1 MAAHPSAVST
11 GAPVGVLHLRD
22 SPWVDGPGRTI
33 LETGTHM
40 DARRID
46 YHIAPLCSGPAA
58 DNALLNAARARNLNV
73 VPIPDPGGY
82 PGVLVEPIV
91 AAIDRLGI
99 QVLHSSDFRTS
110 VAALLAARRRQVR
123 LVATA
128 HGWIAN
134 TLRRRLVRLAD
145 KAMLHFFDRVVIVSG
160 ATRRL
165 IPRWWLPDHRTVVL
179 HNALV
184 LESYGQAALSAPRP
198 PVRPLERVT
207 LLNVGRLS
215 PEKGQMMLLRT
226 VQALLPRWPALRLV
240 FAGTG
245 PLEQPLRRFIHEAGL
260 GERVEFRGYVQDM
273 PSLYAEC
280 DLLVQSS
287 FTEGLP
293 NVILEAAY
301 LRLPIVATA
310 VGGTAEVVEHGRS
323 AWLTT
328 PTEAGLSAGIE
339 AFLSRPD
346 DFVAMAAT
354 AHEDILRNFSFQERT
369 RRMTA
374 VYEELFR

>member
-1 MAAHPSAVST
+1 MSST
-11 GAPVGVLHLRD
+11 APIGVLHLRD

-33 LETGTHM
+33 LETGAHM
-40 DARRID
+40 DARRVD
-46 YHIAPLCSGPAA
+46 YHIAPLCSGAA
-58 DNALLNAARARNLNV
+58 DDNALLRAARSRNLNV
-73 VPIPDPGGY
+73 VPIPDPGGH

-99 QVLHSSDFRTS
+99 RVLHSSDFRTS
-110 VAALLAARRRQVR
+110 VAAILAARRRRVH

-134 TLRRRLVRLAD
+134 TLRRRLVRFAD
-145 KAMLHFFDRVVIVSG
+145 KALLRLFDRVVIVSG

-165 IPRWWLPDHRTVVL
+165 IPRWWLPDRKAVVL

-184 LESYGQAALSAPRP
+184 LESYGQAALSTPR
-198 PVRPLERVT
+198 RPARPREEVT

-215 PEKGQMMLLRT
+215 PEKGQVMLLHAIAT
-226 VQALLPRWPALRLV
+226 LLPRWPGLRLV

-245 PLEQPLRRFIHEAGL
+245 PLEQELRRVIHETGL
-260 GERVEFRGYVQDM
+260 GDRVEFRGYVQDM
-273 PSLYAEC
+273 PSLYAGC

-301 LRLPIVATA
+301 LRIPIVATD
-310 VGGTAEVVEHGRS
+310 VGGTAEVVQHGRS
-323 AWLTT
+323 AWLTE
-328 PTEAGLSAGIE
+328 PSVAGLAAGIE
-339 AFLSRPD
+339 AFLSQPER
-346 DFVAMAAT
+346 FVAMAGT
-354 AHEDILRNFSFQERT
+354 AHEDIVHNFSFHERT
-369 RRMTA
+369 RRMIA
-374 VYEELFR
+374 VYEELVR